1 MTDLREAILRADYLR
16 RSPALAGGPGGH
28 KEWLHFC
35 VYGDEVDVLVNF
47 SLVDDVRE
55 GAAPGTEYA
64 RVVVLVRDPALGG
77 WDGDVEL
84 FPAEEVFAQGGGVRM
99 HFGRNRVYF
108 DEAEGVYRV
117 SVTLRRRPIR
127 VALTLEPITLPS
139 LANNIQLDPGP
150 PINWLVLPR
159 MRARGEV
166 EIGARTH
173 RFEGAPAYHDHNW
186 GRFAWGRD
194 FAWEWGFGLPTDP
207 ENPWTMVF
215 VRLSNRAHT
224 RVFMQAI
231 FLWRGAGQHRVIRA
245 GDLRVTREGFLRPER
260 VFKVPR
266 AMALVSPGTATDVPA
281 GLSIVGEA
289 DGDSVACEFAATDLA
304 QVIIPND
311 HDPGVT
317 IIHEV
322 SGSVRVRG
330 TVRGERVEMDGR
342 AIFEFLGA

>member
-1 MTDLREAILRADYLR
+1 MIDLREAILRADYLR
-16 RSPALAGGPGGH
+16 RAPSLVGGPAGH

-47 SLVDDVRE
+47 SLVDDARE

-84 FPAEEVFAQGGGVRM
+84 FDPAEVFAQGGGVRM
-99 HFGRNRVYF
+99 HFGRNRVLF
-108 DEAEGVYRV
+108 DEASGVYRIDV
-117 SVTLRRRPIR
+117 RLRRRPIT
-127 VALTLEPITLPS
+127 VSLALEPLSLPS

-166 EIGARTH
+166 TVGPRTH
-173 RFEGAPAYHDHNW
+173 RFEAAPAYHDHNW

-207 ENPWTMVF
+207 SNPWTMVF

-224 RVFMQAI
+224 RAFMQAV
-231 FLWRGAGQHRVIRA
+231 FLWRGAQQHRVIRA
-245 GDLRVTREGFLRPER
+245 GDLRVRREGFLRPGR

-281 GLSIVGEA
+281 RLLIEGEA
-289 DGDSVACEFAATDLA
+289 DGDAVRCEFEATDLA

-322 SGSVRVRG
+322 SGAVRVGG
-330 TVRGERVEMDGR
+330 TVRGERVEMEGR